1 MSNRTDEE
9 ILRDDPDLA
18 SMFTDDEDDD
28 DASDDVNDDNDFIDD
43 FKGFNFARSGSQ
55 RQKKNG

>member
-1 MSNRTDEE
+1 MSNKTDEE

-18 SMFTDDEDDD
+18 SMFTDDDSDGD
-28 DASDDVNDDNDFIDD
+28 SDDVNDDNDFMED

>member
-1 MSNRTDEE
+1 MSNKTDEE

-18 SMFTDDEDDD
+18 SLFTDDDSDGD
-28 DASDDVNDDNDFIDD
+28 SDDVNDDNDFMED

>member
-1 MSNRTDEE
+1 MSNKTDEE

-18 SMFTDDEDDD
+18 SMFTDDDSDGD
-28 DASDDVNDDNDFIDD
+28 SDDVNDDNDFMEN

-55 RQKKNG
+55 RLKKNG

>member
-1 MSNRTDEE
+1 MSNKTDEE

-18 SMFTDDEDDD
+18 SMFTDDDSDGD
-28 DASDDVNDDNDFIDD
+28 SDDVNDDNDYMED

>member
-1 MSNRTDEE
+1 MSNKTDEE

-18 SMFTDDEDDD
+18 SMFTDDDSDGD
-28 DASDDVNDDNDFIDD
+28 SDDVNDDNDFMED
-43 FKGFNFARSGSQ
+43 FKGLNFARSGSQ